1 MLFQV
6 VIMYTSAFATLIPP
20 IVGTWKY
27 KQYDAVFKLL
37 VVYAILSVIGELV
50 AIALVLTIRDNIF
63 SYNIY
68 IVVEAVLI
76 MAMYYKLFQ
85 AKYAKLLAFTLITL
99 AVAYKIL
106 VTINAPLG
114 LNTPEDTFRTI
125 VSFLVITSALYL
137 FYQILK
143 TYDSQDSL
151 FASPVFWLNTA
162 FLLYFMTN
170 LFTFMVRNVMLEK
183 LSDTLSPT
191 FAVIHSFANIL
202 MNLLLALSF
211 WLCRTVKK

>member
-1 MLFQV
+1 
-6 VIMYTSAFATLIPP
+6 MYTSAFATLIPP